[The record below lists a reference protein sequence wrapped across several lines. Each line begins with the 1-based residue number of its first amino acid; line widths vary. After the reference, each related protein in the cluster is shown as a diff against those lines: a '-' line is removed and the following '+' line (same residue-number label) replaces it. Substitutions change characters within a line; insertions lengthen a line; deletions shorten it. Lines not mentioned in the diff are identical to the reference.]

1 MWSRKSSAPGDVE
14 QLDHLGHRE
23 GRLAERVD
31 VGPRVG
37 ADPHGDDR
45 LEPAAEGIAIDVR
58 VEAAQDAAGA
68 EGAHALE
75 AGGGGEADALGE
87 VLVRDPC
94 ILLQRRDEGLVD
106 SVETL
111 FRHRFRR

>member
-1 MWSRKSSAPGDVE
+1 M
-14 QLDHLGHRE
+14 
-23 GRLAERVD
+23 
-31 VGPRVG
+31 G

-45 LEPAAEGIAIDVR
+45 LEPAAERVAVDVG

-68 EGAHALE
+68 QGAHALE
-75 AGGGGEADALGE
+75 ARGGGEADALGQL
-87 VLVRDPC
+87 LVRDPR
-94 ILLQRRDEGLVD
+94 ILLQRRHEGPVD